1 MVDMSILYDTTGF
14 QRDAL
19 GSVAMRDGES
29 GQSIRDDLTRWYG
42 TSVAVDNGRLY
53 PNLDALVNNGL
64 VEKGTLDRRT
74 NSYTVT
80 PEGYQLLKE
89 LLARYGEVVEAL
101 EGEF

>member
-1 MVDMSILYDTTGF
+1 MVDRSILYTTTGF

-42 TSVAVDNGRLY
+42 KSVAVDNGRLY
-53 PNLDALVNNGL
+53 PNLDALVNNDL

-74 NSYTVT
+74 NSYAVT
-80 PEGYQLLKE
+80 SEGYQLLKE
-89 LLARYGEVVEAL
+89 LLARHSEVVETL
-101 EGEF
+101 ESEF